1 MKIGTDIKK
10 VIEDDI
16 KHLTEAFLTG
26 EISMP
31 NLSNLSSLSYESHLS
46 SPSYE
51 SRIQTLASDILRFQL
66 ESKMFSLIIPYLSTM
81 KWLSLDEACV
91 YARKS
96 RNTMLDLVKEGKI
109 YGTKA
114 EGGEWIVDRESI
126 DVYYN
131 EERLALQEKL
141 KHLRRAL

>member
-16 KHLTEAFLTG
+16 KHLTEAFLTC
-26 EISMP
+26 EISLP
-31 NLSNLSSLSYESHLS
+31 DSSQMSDLSYFS
-46 SPSYE
+46 
-51 SRIQTLASDILRFQL
+51 LASDIIRYQL
-66 ESKMFSLIIPYLSTM
+66 QIRMLSLIIPFLGSM
-81 KWLSLDEACV
+81 KWLTLAEACI

-96 RNTMLDLVKEGKI
+96 RNTLLDLIKEGRI

-114 EGGEWIVDRESI
+114 EGGEWIIDRETI
-126 DVYYN
+126 DAHYN

-141 KHLRRAL
+141 RDLRRRTS